1 MSPPI
6 VDRFQ
11 LQIPP
16 ESQAAEATLGAA
28 GTLLTEAEAAQL
40 LGISPRTL
48 RNWRRSNRGPVHV
61 RLGGLVRY
69 TPADVESFIAAS
81 RRGAASTSDKAPDTD
96 PLQSAASAE
105 PAPEERPQDEPG
117 LDLIMRA
124 MLRAQKDGGL

>member
-6 VDRFQ
+6 VDR
-11 LQIPP
+11 LPP
-16 ESQAAEATLGAA
+16 HLPADSQAAEATLGAA
-28 GTLLTEAEAAQL
+28 GTLLTEAETAQL

-48 RNWRRSNRGPVHV
+48 RNWRRGNRGPVHV
-61 RLGGLVRY
+61 RLGGMVRY

-105 PAPEERPQDEPG
+105 PVAEERTPDEPG

>member
-6 VDRFQ
+6 VDR
-11 LQIPP
+11 LHPLP
-16 ESQAAEATLGAA
+16 ADPQAAEATLGAA
-28 GTLLTEAEAAQL
+28 GTLLTEADAAQL

-48 RNWRRSNRGPVHV
+48 RNWRRGNRGPVHV

-96 PLQSAASAE
+96 PLQSSAAAE
-105 PAPEERPQDEPG
+105 PATEERTPDEPG

>member
-6 VDRFQ
+6 VDRF
-11 LQIPP
+11 PP
-16 ESQAAEATLGAA
+16 HLPADTQAAEATMGAA
-28 GTLLTEAEAAQL
+28 GTLLTEAETAQL

-48 RNWRRSNRGPVHV
+48 RNWRRGNRGPVHV

-81 RRGAASTSDKAPDTD
+81 RRGASSTSDKAANTD
-96 PLQSAASAE
+96 PLQSAAATAPDE
-105 PAPEERPQDEPG
+105 ERAPEEPG

-124 MLRAQKDGGL
+124 MMRAQKDGGGL